1 MSAVKTNT
9 VGYAMTIRRNTRRYT
24 VMKIDAK
31 ETGLAAI
38 LFVCGF
44 VLSWVLL
51 GPSEPRQRN
60 APVLASRP
68 VLAPAQ
74 FPPQTLY
81 LVVSG
86 VHSPGP
92 RLSIS
97 ADPFGEIELM
107 KHRSVDLIDTH
118 YQPKID
124 WQEPGR

>member
-1 MSAVKTNT
+1 M
-9 VGYAMTIRRNTRRYT
+9 
-24 VMKIDAK
+24 
-31 ETGLAAI
+31 
-38 LFVCGF
+38 
-44 VLSWVLL
+44 
-51 GPSEPRQRN
+51 
-60 APVLASRP
+60 
-68 VLAPAQ
+68 LAPAQ

-124 WQEPGR
+124 WQSNVIGGWIPSLTLALAASSTVAGTPALQVSRFRVGKAA